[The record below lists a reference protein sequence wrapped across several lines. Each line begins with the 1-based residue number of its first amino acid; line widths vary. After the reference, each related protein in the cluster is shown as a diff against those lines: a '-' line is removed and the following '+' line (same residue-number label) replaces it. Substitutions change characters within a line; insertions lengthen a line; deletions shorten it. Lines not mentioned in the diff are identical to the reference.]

1 MSFSNS
7 FTSGTPVR
15 VFVSVNHGN
24 ESSEIHNTT
33 LVWVEDVTTSRFR
46 ACVVRGDQGSNGNI
60 TVDWLAFQGSQ
71 SGVDYGETRFTLFTT
86 GTKCKT
92 VTFYQVTSMFVL
104 GSKAVNKKE
113 FGITSLTIMLIIS
126 IVVLGVI
133 SGAIKILVKNM
144 FSALCEKCSAWTAFR
159 RNNGNG
165 ENAVLCFSG
174 DVMSKTNK
182 TM

>member
-24 ESSEIHNTT
+24 ESSEIHNTS
-33 LVWVEDVTTSRFR
+33 LVWVEDVTRSRFR
-46 ACVVRGDQGSNGNI
+46 ACVVRGHQGSDGNI

-71 SGVDYGETRFTLFTT
+71 SGVEHGETRFTLFTT

-104 GSKAVNKKE
+104 GSKAVHVNKKE
-113 FGITSLTIMLIIS
+113 FGITSLTIMLILS

-133 SGAIKILVKNM
+133 SGAIK
-144 FSALCEKCSAWTAFR
+144 F
-159 RNNGNG
+159 
-165 ENAVLCFSG
+165 
-174 DVMSKTNK
+174 
-182 TM
+182 

>member
-24 ESSEIHNTT
+24 ESSEIHNTS

-46 ACVVRGDQGSNGNI
+46 ACVVRGDQGFDGNI

-71 SGVDYGETRFTLFTT
+71 SGVEHGETRFTLFTT

-104 GSKAVNKKE
+104 GSKAVHVNKKE
-113 FGITSLTIMLIIS
+113 FGITSLTIMLILS

-133 SGAIKILVKNM
+133 SGAIK
-144 FSALCEKCSAWTAFR
+144 F
-159 RNNGNG
+159 
-165 ENAVLCFSG
+165 
-174 DVMSKTNK
+174 
-182 TM
+182 

>member
-7 FTSGTPVR
+7 FTGGTPVR

-24 ESSEIHNTT
+24 ESSEIHSTT

-46 ACVVRGDQGSNGNI
+46 ACVVRGDQGFDGNI

-71 SGVDYGETRFTLFTT
+71 SGVEHGETRFTIFTT
-86 GTKCKT
+86 CTKCKT
-92 VTFYQVTSMFVL
+92 VTFYQVKSMFVKSAVL
-104 GSKAVNKKE
+104 GNKALNKKE

-133 SGAIKILVKNM
+133 SGAIK
-144 FSALCEKCSAWTAFR
+144 F
-159 RNNGNG
+159 
-165 ENAVLCFSG
+165 
-174 DVMSKTNK
+174 
-182 TM
+182 